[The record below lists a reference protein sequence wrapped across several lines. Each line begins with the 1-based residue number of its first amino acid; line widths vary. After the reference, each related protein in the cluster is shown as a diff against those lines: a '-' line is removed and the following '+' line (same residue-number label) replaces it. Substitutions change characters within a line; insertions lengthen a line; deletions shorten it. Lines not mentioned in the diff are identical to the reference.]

1 MRGKSS
7 VRILR
12 IWKDGEMH
20 GIGKYT
26 MEDGRYFDGS
36 FKTWKIL
43 IHAEPIHIHIN
54 FEVRNSRF
62 HFISNYLT
70 PFI

>member
-36 FKTWKIL
+36 FKT
-43 IHAEPIHIHIN
+43 
-54 FEVRNSRF
+54 
-62 HFISNYLT
+62 
-70 PFI
+70 